1 MGSSPKTPST
11 TQTTTRNELPTYA
24 QPYSQELLTKG
35 AEVANRPYEQYS
47 GDRIAPLSAEQQL
60 GITGT
65 MNRAQQGNAAVN
77 AGQSMLGNTLS
88 GQYLNPNSNPF
99 FRNTVDTAMNQ
110 AQGAVNAQFNR
121 PGSWGSS
128 AHEGVMSGTL
138 GGIANQMYSQNYQN
152 ERANQMNAANQAL
165 GYGQAD
171 YNDLNAMLGVGD
183 TTRQYQADLL
193 GQQYNNWLEQ
203 RNYPLQQLDILGN
216 AINMSVG
223 NQGST
228 LSTAPNPYQSNNAAT
243 LMGAGLAGYGL
254 LNS

>member
-1 MGSSPKTPST
+1 MGSSPKTPSVT
-11 TQTTTRNELPTYA
+11 TQTVKNELPSWAT
-24 QPYSQELLTKG
+24 PYSQELLTRG
-35 AEVANRPYEQYS
+35 AAVADRPFEQYS
-47 GDRIAPLSAEQQL
+47 GERIAALSPEQQL
-60 GITGT
+60 GISGT
-65 MNRAQQGNAAVN
+65 MARAQQGNAAVN

-88 GQYLNPNSNPF
+88 GQYLNPASNPY
-99 FRNTVDTAMNQ
+99 FRGTVDAAMNQ
-110 AQGAVNAQFNR
+110 AQGAVNTQFNR
-121 PGSWGSS
+121 PGAFGSS
-128 AHEGVMSGTL
+128 AHEGVMTNAL
-138 GGIANQMYSQNYQN
+138 GGIANQMYSQNYMN

-216 AINMSVG
+216 ALNMSVG

-228 LSTAPNPYQSNNAAT
+228 LSTAPNPYQSNTTAN
-243 LMGAGLAGYGL
+243 LLGAGLAGYGL